1 MAQKKVLLKE
11 RLILSYISVVFIS
24 LFISI
29 LFSYTLFI
37 LTVNKRLDPEI
48 TGAKE
53 TMEGRISELMEKS
66 LIFTDIISREKEAL
80 SFLKNELSRDVTIED
95 LRRFNS
101 KAGLDILQILDQ
113 NGKVLLSL
121 ENPSV
126 EPYSKIND
134 NLVQKGL
141 RGYKNSSFQIEDGKP
156 SIVSIVPIQ
165 ENGKTYGAL
174 LGGFTVTNQLLNKI
188 EGSLHKKISVFDLN
202 GYLFA
207 TTIEDKNGVRVSD
220 QRIDQNTLIKLKE
233 GQKFVRARVNIEDI
247 RYRVLYSMIGNFE
260 GKDSFIIMIALPLET
275 IIADNN
281 RTIGILVFANL
292 ITVVIALSFAMKNSK
307 DLIDP
312 IYTIKKGT
320 EIVGSGNL
328 DYKINVSTDDEI
340 TDLANSF
347 NDMTKRIKTLLDEV
361 SDEKNI
367 ASTERNKFFT
377 VFEGV
382 LDGILT
388 LDYDRRITLFN
399 KAAEEI
405 TGLSSKD
412 VLGKKCDEVL
422 LFFKNKVRLPS
433 SEFCTLK
440 EADKDQT
447 IFSDN
452 NLKLVTSKKDLF
464 VSLTSSVIKEGKL
477 ANLGCILTF
486 QDTTR
491 ERELEE
497 MKLDFVSMAAHELR
511 TPLTSI
517 RGYISLLEPKIK
529 GIINENDMKF
539 LERIDI
545 SASQLSTLIENLLD
559 VSKIEHDSLEIEVK
573 KEEWVEI
580 VEASVEGFKD
590 LAKEKEIKLSFKEPK
605 STIPPVAIDKFRIS
619 EVLSNLLANALNFT
633 NEGGE
638 VTVTIGIDN
647 GFIKT
652 IIKDTGCGIPE
663 RAIPHL
669 FTKFYRVTG
678 ILEKGSKGTG
688 LGLYISK
695 SIVSMHGGK
704 IWVESKLGVGS
715 SFSFTVPIFSMA
727 EATKSSSL

>member
-1 MAQKKVLLKE
+1 
-11 RLILSYISVVFIS
+11 
-24 LFISI
+24 
-29 LFSYTLFI
+29 
-37 LTVNKRLDPEI
+37 
-48 TGAKE
+48 
-53 TMEGRISELMEKS
+53 
-66 LIFTDIISREKEAL
+66 
-80 SFLKNELSRDVTIED
+80 
-95 LRRFNS
+95 
-101 KAGLDILQILDQ
+101 
-113 NGKVLLSL
+113 
-121 ENPSV
+121 
-126 EPYSKIND
+126 
-134 NLVQKGL
+134 
-141 RGYKNSSFQIEDGKP
+141 
-156 SIVSIVPIQ
+156 
-165 ENGKTYGAL
+165 
-174 LGGFTVTNQLLNKI
+174 
-188 EGSLHKKISVFDLN
+188 
-202 GYLFA
+202 
-207 TTIEDKNGVRVSD
+207 
-220 QRIDQNTLIKLKE
+220 
-233 GQKFVRARVNIEDI
+233 
-247 RYRVLYSMIGNFE
+247 MIGNFE

-652 IIKDTGCGIPE
+652 IIKLMGYALAVKVVIK
-663 RAIPHL
+663 RNH
-669 FTKFYRVTG
+669 
-678 ILEKGSKGTG
+678 
-688 LGLYISK
+688 
-695 SIVSMHGGK
+695 
-704 IWVESKLGVGS
+704 
-715 SFSFTVPIFSMA
+715 
-727 EATKSSSL
+727 